1 MTDVSMRV
9 AYGQALAEYGAANPR
24 IVVLDADIS
33 ASSQTHYF
41 ASRHP
46 DRFFNMGIAEAGMV
60 DVGVGLALGGY
71 IPFVNTFAFL
81 LTLRA
86 AEMVRSCVAYAQT
99 NVKLVGAYGGLSDAF
114 DGPTHHAITDLA
126 VMCAMPNLTVMVASD
141 AVQVAQ
147 MVPLIAEHP
156 GPVYLRVSRAEL
168 PVIHSA
174 EAPLEIGK
182 GKLWQQGS
190 DVTLIATGI
199 MVTRALDA
207 ADILAAQ
214 GVSARV
220 IEIHTLKPLDTALV
234 RQAAL
239 ETGAIV
245 TAEEHSV
252 VGGLGAAVAQALGL
266 HPVPHVRIGVQDC
279 FTETGPY
286 EALLT
291 RFKMTVND
299 MALAAHQSIEAKQA

>member
-24 IVVLDADIS
+24 IIVLDADIS

-182 GKLWQQGS
+182 GKLWRQGS

-199 MVTRALDA
+199 MVARALNA
-207 ADILAAQ
+207 ADMLAAQ